1 MLKQLKDLN
10 IYEAWELSKKY
21 CTSDDTSL
29 SSEEFD
35 EMCDKCPFNSEAER
49 KENCPLCN
57 NLFAYVGT
65 LSRTDLEKTV
75 EVDGEDYVQTIY
87 ADGEVYMT
95 VENKD
100 AKIRNQKT
108 EIQNLLTVN
117 NSLRDRIIRLKN
129 VVGGQQR
136 IIEDLVD

>member
-1 MLKQLKDLN
+1 MLKQLRDLT
-10 IYEAWELSKKY
+10 IYEAWEISKKY
-21 CTSDDTSL
+21 CASDDTSL

-35 EMCDKCPFNSEAER
+35 AMCGRCPFNSASER
-49 KENCPLCN
+49 KNNCPLCN
-57 NLFAYVGT
+57 SLFAYVGD

-75 EVDGEDYVQTIY
+75 EVDGEDYVQTVY
-87 ADGEVYMT
+87 ADGGVYT
-95 VENKD
+95 TIEDKD

-117 NSLRDRIIRLKN
+117 NSLRDRILRLKS
-129 VVGGQQR
+129 VVDGQQK

>member
-1 MLKQLKDLN
+1 MLKQLKDLT

-21 CTSDDTSL
+21 CTTDNL
-29 SSEEFD
+29 SSDEFD
-35 EMCDKCPFNSEAER
+35 EMCGKCPFNSEAER
-49 KENCPLCN
+49 NENCPLCN
-57 NLFAYVGT
+57 NLFAYVGM

-87 ADGEVYMT
+87 ANGEVYMT
-95 VENKD
+95 IEDKD

-117 NSLRDRIIRLKN
+117 QSLRDRILRLKA
-129 VVGGQQR
+129 VIDGQQS